1 MFLGH
6 LYFKFLYF
14 WLLLQI
20 CLVLALLMSFVVAVL
35 MFSWPAA
42 LAAASEAHIV
52 KQFSLPGNLSNS
64 FSELQIKRHCPL
76 AYMFVADLPAVF
88 F

>member
-6 LYFKFLYF
+6 VYFRFLFSF

-35 MFSWPAA
+35 KFSWPGPAA

-52 KQFSLPGNLSNS
+52 KQFSLPRNLSNS
-64 FSELQIKRHCPL
+64 LSGLHIERHCPS
-76 AYMFVADLPAVF
+76 AYM
-88 F
+88 